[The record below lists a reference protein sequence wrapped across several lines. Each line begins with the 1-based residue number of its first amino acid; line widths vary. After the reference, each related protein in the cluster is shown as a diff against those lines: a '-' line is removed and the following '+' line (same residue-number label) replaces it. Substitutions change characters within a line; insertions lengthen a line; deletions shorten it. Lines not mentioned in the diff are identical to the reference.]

1 MSACN
6 EVFCGWQQKKHVKS
20 SITSFKSLIAKGGLQ
35 LRVLVCNESLFVF
48 CRTMHGQPLVATRG
62 PRLQRGVA
70 IEGSALNS

>member
-1 MSACN
+1 VMKFFVVGRKRNMRSL
-6 EVFCGWQQKKHVKS
+6 G
-20 SITSFKSLIAKGGLQ
+20 FKSLIAKGGLQ

-62 PRLQRGVA
+62 PRLQSGVA